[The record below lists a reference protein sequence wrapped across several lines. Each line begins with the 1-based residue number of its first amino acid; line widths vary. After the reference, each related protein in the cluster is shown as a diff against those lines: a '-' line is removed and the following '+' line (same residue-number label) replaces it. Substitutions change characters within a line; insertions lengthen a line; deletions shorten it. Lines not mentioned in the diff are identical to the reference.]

1 MAGSE
6 HHEVV
11 IIGAGVAG
19 IYQIKRLAD
28 LGVDATVLD
37 SGGDLGGTWYWN
49 RYPGARFDSESYTY
63 GYSFSKELLDEWH
76 WKEAF
81 SSQPENLKYLN
92 YVADKFDLRR
102 YMQFDCRVEAA
113 HFHEDE
119 NRWHV
124 FTSDGRELTARF
136 IIMALGLLSAP
147 TMPRIEGVED
157 FEGASFHTFF
167 WPHEP
172 VALEGK
178 RVGIIGTGA
187 TAIQAIPVVAEQAA
201 ELTVFQRRP
210 NWAAPLNNY
219 AISDETMADI
229 RARYDEIF
237 ATCARTPGGFEH
249 EPDRRGFWEVSRA
262 EREAMWTHLYA
273 EPGFGI
279 WLRNF
284 TEIFTDEKANAEFS
298 AWFADRIRERV
309 HDPELAEKLIPR
321 DHGVGVQ
328 RLPLETNYFEAYNR
342 DDVHLVDIDETPIE
356 RITRTGIRTSA
367 RDHDLDVIV
376 YATGFDAI
384 TGAFDRIDIRGTGGR
399 TPARE
404 VARRPVDLFRRAGA
418 RFPEPDHADGP
429 AELLGLDELSAR
441 HRDRGQLGHRAPR
454 VHVGQRLRARGG
466 DSEGRGGVD
475 GARHADVRHHAPAQ
489 GPVLVHRLQLERRRA
504 RGGQRPLPRLHRRH
518 AEVRQEDLRD
528 DPQRLHRHHLR
539 VRVQRRR
546 RPWRA
551 ARRLAAMLHRFSAQ
565 GRQRVRGGRVSAGR
579 SDGSPR
585 SHVRKRVT
593 QPLLHGPVAG
603 NGHARGRLRG
613 RRTVRRGE
621 SSPRRGE
628 RS

>member
-1 MAGSE
+1 MADSMADSMAGNE

-63 GYSFSKELLDEWH
+63 GYSFSKELLDKWH

-92 YVADKFDLRR
+92 YVADKFDLRQ

-119 NRWHV
+119 NLWHV

-136 IIMALGLLSAP
+136 IVMALGLLSAP

-157 FEGASFHTFF
+157 FEGESFHTFF
-167 WPHEP
+167 WPREP

-219 AISDETMADI
+219 EISDETMADI
-229 RARYDEIF
+229 RARCDEIF

-249 EPDRRGFWEVSRA
+249 EPDRRGFWEVSRE
-262 EREAMWTHLYA
+262 EREAMWTRLYS

-309 HDPELAEKLIPR
+309 NDSELAERLIPR

-342 DDVHLVDIDETPIE
+342 DNVHLVDVSETPN
-356 RITRTGIRTSA
+356 RA
-367 RDHDLDVIV
+367 HHP
-376 YATGFDAI
+376 
-384 TGAFDRIDIRGTGGR
+384 DRH
-399 TPARE
+399 
-404 VARRPVDLFRRAGA
+404 
-418 RFPEPDHADGP
+418 PD
-429 AELLGLDELSAR
+429 
-441 HRDRGQLGHRAPR
+441 Q
-454 VHVGQRLRARGG
+454 RAR
-466 DSEGRGGVD
+466 
-475 GARHADVRHHAPAQ
+475 P
-489 GPVLVHRLQLERRRA
+489 
-504 RGGQRPLPRLHRRH
+504 
-518 AEVRQEDLRD
+518 
-528 DPQRLHRHHLR
+528 
-539 VRVQRRR
+539 
-546 RPWRA
+546 
-551 ARRLAAMLHRFSAQ
+551 
-565 GRQRVRGGRVSAGR
+565 
-579 SDGSPR
+579 
-585 SHVRKRVT
+585 
-593 QPLLHGPVAG
+593 
-603 NGHARGRLRG
+603 
-613 RRTVRRGE
+613 
-621 SSPRRGE
+621 
-628 RS
+628 

>member
-1 MAGSE
+1 MADSMADSMAGNE

-19 IYQIKRLAD
+19 IYQIKRLTD

-92 YVADKFDLRR
+92 YVADKFGLRQ
-102 YMQFDCRVEAA
+102 YMQFDRRVEAA

-119 NRWHV
+119 NLWHV

-136 IIMALGLLSAP
+136 IVMALGLLSAP

-157 FEGASFHTFF
+157 FEGESFHTFF
-167 WPHEP
+167 WPREP

-219 AISDETMADI
+219 EISDETMADI

-249 EPDRRGFWEVSRA
+249 EPDRRGFWEVSRE
-262 EREAMWTHLYA
+262 EREAMWTRLYS

-309 HDPELAEKLIPR
+309 HDPDLAEKLIPR

-342 DDVHLVDIDETPIE
+342 DNVHLVDVSETPIE
-356 RITRTGIRTSA
+356 GITRTGIRTSA

-384 TGAFDRIDIRGTGGR
+384 TGAFDRIDIRGTGGQTLR
-399 TPARE
+399 EKWRDGPSTFFGVLVHGFPNLVMPTGPQSCSASTNFPRGIEIGVNWVTDLLEFMWANGYVRAEATREAERGWTEHVTQMYATMLLRKAQSWFTGYNSNVDGHEAGNVRYLVYTGGTPKFVKKISEMTRNGYTGITFESEFSDAD
-404 VARRPVDLFRRAGA
+404 APGARRAG
-418 RFPEPDHADGP
+418 
-429 AELLGLDELSAR
+429 
-441 HRDRGQLGHRAPR
+441 
-454 VHVGQRLRARGG
+454 
-466 DSEGRGGVD
+466 
-475 GARHADVRHHAPAQ
+475 
-489 GPVLVHRLQLERRRA
+489 
-504 RGGQRPLPRLHRRH
+504 
-518 AEVRQEDLRD
+518 
-528 DPQRLHRHHLR
+528 
-539 VRVQRRR
+539 
-546 RPWRA
+546 
-551 ARRLAAMLHRFSAQ
+551 
-565 GRQRVRGGRVSAGR
+565 
-579 SDGSPR
+579 
-585 SHVRKRVT
+585 
-593 QPLLHGPVAG
+593 
-603 NGHARGRLRG
+603 
-613 RRTVRRGE
+613 
-621 SSPRRGE
+621 
-628 RS
+628 